1 MKIEMVRMMSEKQ
14 HDDLV
19 SQLKVTNI
27 LLAKI
32 YGALVSTNPILS
44 YVDQDHLQKEIKVI
58 NKIID
63 VFCGDVLDE

>member
-1 MKIEMVRMMSEKQ
+1 MMSE
-14 HDDLV
+14 HEDLMA
-19 SQLKVTNI
+19 QWKITNI

-32 YGALVSTNPILS
+32 YGTLVSNNPNLR
-44 YVDQDHLQKEIKVI
+44 YVDPDHLQKEIEVI

>member
-1 MKIEMVRMMSEKQ
+1 MSE
-14 HDDLV
+14 HEDLV
-19 SQLKVTNI
+19 IQWKVTNI

-32 YGALVSTNPILS
+32 YGTLVSANPNLR
-44 YVDQDHLQKEIKVI
+44 YVDPDHLQKEIEVI

>member
-1 MKIEMVRMMSEKQ
+1 MNENQNS
-14 HDDLV
+14 DLV
-19 SQLKVTNI
+19 VQWKVTNI

-32 YGALVSTNPILS
+32 YGTLVSTNPNLK
-44 YVDQDHLQKEIKVI
+44 YVDPDHLQKEIDVI

>member
-1 MKIEMVRMMSEKQ
+1 MGEYE
-14 HDDLV
+14 DLV
-19 SQLKVTNI
+19 IQWKVTNI

-32 YGALVSTNPILS
+32 YGALVSANPNLR
-44 YVDQDHLQKEIKVI
+44 YVDQDCLQKEVEVI